1 MLQLEVGVH
10 RELHHCSVHSELSM
24 GFDYLFDNYNHYQF
38 NSMKIQIK
46 NDELMKD
53 KNGLMGGE

>member
-10 RELHHCSVHSELSM
+10 KELHHCSIHSELSM

-38 NSMKIQIK
+38 NSMKIQVK
-46 NDELMKD
+46 NVYYE
-53 KNGLMGGE
+53 NVQVEESE